1 MDRNRVNQFIFLFLV
16 LAGTGG
22 LIYWYALRH
31 PYKKPL
37 PGKAEY
43 GYQLITQTSDWYGQ
57 GGRIS
62 IRSNGMNCS
71 HCHLDAGKN
80 LQAIPLTS
88 VFKQYPRFRDR
99 SGTKES
105 LFKRV
110 KDCFERSLQTTAPD
124 SSSREFQAIEAYLK
138 WLEEN
143 SPVDS
148 IPREPLTFLP
158 RAADYNKGSRLFDNH
173 CSRCHGWN
181 GKGLSAA
188 DRISYRY
195 PPLWGLNSYS
205 TGAGM
210 YQVTK
215 LARFIKYN
223 MPYDKPPGKILLT
236 DEEAYDLAAYI
247 NSQER
252 RTFDISQDWPLIS
265 TKPVD
270 YPFGPYADSFSAERH
285 KYGPWLNMK

>member
-1 MDRNRVNQFIFLFLV
+1 MRRNQVHPFIFLLPV
-16 LAGTGG
+16 LAGTGI
-22 LIYWYALRH
+22 LIYWYALQH
-31 PYKKPL
+31 TTKKKL

-43 GYQLITQTSDWYGQ
+43 GYQLISQTSDWYGP
-57 GGRIS
+57 GGRLS

-80 LQAIPLTS
+80 LQAIPLMK
-88 VFKQYPRFRDR
+88 VYRQFPRYKDR
-99 SGTKES
+99 SGTTES
-105 LFKRV
+105 LYKRV

-124 SSSREFQAIEAYLK
+124 SSSLEFQAIEAYLK
-138 WLEEN
+138 WLNEN
-143 SPVDS
+143 SPADS
-148 IPREPLTFLP
+148 VRREPLTFLP

-181 GKGLSAA
+181 GKGLLAA
-188 DRISYRY
+188 DRITYRY

-210 YQVTK
+210 YQLTK

-223 MPYDKPPGKILLT
+223 MPYDKPAGSVRLT
-236 DEEAYDLAAYI
+236 DEEAFDLAAFI

-252 RTFDISQDWPLIS
+252 REFNISNDWPIIS

-270 YPFGPYADSFSAERH
+270 YPFGPYADTFSAERH

>member
-1 MDRNRVNQFIFLFLV
+1 MIRNRVQQIIFLTIVF
-16 LAGTGG
+16 AATGL
-22 LIYWYALRH
+22 LIYWYAMQH

-43 GYQLITQTSDWYGQ
+43 GYQLFTQTPAWYGP

-62 IRSNGMNCS
+62 IQSNGMNCG

-80 LQAIPLTS
+80 LQAIPLTH
-88 VFKQYPRFRDR
+88 VFQQYPRFRDR
-99 SGTKES
+99 SGTTES
-105 LFKRV
+105 LYKRV
-110 KDCFERSLQTTAPD
+110 KDCFERSLQSAAPD
-124 SSSREFQAIEAYLK
+124 SSSREFQSIEAYFK
-138 WLEEN
+138 WLDEN
-143 SPVDS
+143 SPADS
-148 IPREPLTFLP
+148 ISREPLTFLQ
-158 RAADYNKGSRLFDNH
+158 RAADYNKGNRLFDNH

-181 GKGLSAA
+181 GKGLHAA
-188 DRISYRY
+188 DHITYRY

-205 TGAGM
+205 TGAGL

-223 MPYDKPPGKILLT
+223 MPYDKPAGSIYLT
-236 DEEAYDLAAYI
+236 DEEAYDLAAFI

-252 RTFDISQDWPLIS
+252 REFDISHDWPIMS

-270 YPFGPYADSFSAERH
+270 YPFGPYADSFSAPRH
-285 KYGPWLNMK
+285 KYGPWINMK